1 MCNVCHVFG
10 HSNVQCAKKASTSS
24 SLSRV
29 EVQKENE
36 IHVGNGISSLPQQP
50 EKQEWVQVR
59 NGKQK
64 VVQDLTNKGETD
76 LADCT
81 SVLVEQVLS
90 DSDEEL
96 LGVLE
101 KVVSSAKGAPLV
113 QDATPM
119 EGSQLP
125 QTTSS
130 EQVINRVGEVA
141 SITSITQAEH
151 LNPKPPDILSGKSK
165 EKAPAVKQPL
175 SKSAQKKLR
184 KQVREQAL
192 CSFSRRGK

>member
-1 MCNVCHVFG
+1 M
-10 HSNVQCAKKASTSS
+10 
-24 SLSRV
+24 
-29 EVQKENE
+29 
-36 IHVGNGISSLPQQP
+36 
-50 EKQEWVQVR
+50 
-59 NGKQK
+59 
-64 VVQDLTNKGETD
+64 
-76 LADCT
+76 ADST

-101 KVVSSAKGAPLV
+101 KVVSSAKGAPIV

-130 EQVINRVGEVA
+130 EQVINRVREVA
-141 SITSITQAEH
+141 SITSIAQAEH

-165 EKAPAVKQPL
+165 EEAPAEKQPL